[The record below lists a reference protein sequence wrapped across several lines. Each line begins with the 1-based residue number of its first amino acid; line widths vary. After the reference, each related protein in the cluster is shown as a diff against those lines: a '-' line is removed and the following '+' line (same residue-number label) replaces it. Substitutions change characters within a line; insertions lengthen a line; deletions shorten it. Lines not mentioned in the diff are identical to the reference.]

1 MSGKEKRIRV
11 MIATLGLEP
20 HWRGAV
26 TVAGMLRDFGMEVI
40 YTGNA
45 YPEEII
51 QAAIQE
57 DVDVVGV
64 SCLTGTHLTLGS
76 ELLQKAEQ
84 KGIKDKIVFA
94 VGGVFP
100 PRDVPKLQEIGFD
113 AVFGPGA
120 RGEEIY
126 GSMANAVTVKANKA
140 GKTSSE

>member
-1 MSGKEKRIRV
+1 

-20 HWRGAV
+20 HWRGSV
-26 TVAGMLRDFGMEVI
+26 TSAGMLRDFGMEVI

-45 YPEEII
+45 YPEEIS

-84 KGIKDKIVFA
+84 RGIKDKIVFA
-94 VGGVFP
+94 IGGVFP
-100 PRDVPKLQEIGFD
+100 PYDIPKLKEAGFD
-113 AVFGPGA
+113 GVFGPGA
-120 RGEEIY
+120 RGQEVY
-126 GSMANAVTVKANKA
+126 DFVRDA
-140 GKTSSE
+140 

>member
-1 MSGKEKRIRV
+1 MPGNEKRIRV

-51 QAAIQE
+51 QAAIEE

-84 KGIKDKIVFA
+84 KGVKDRTVFA
-94 VGGVFP
+94 IGGVFP
-100 PRDVPKLQEIGFD
+100 PHDVSKLRKVGFD
-113 AVFGPGA
+113 GIFGPGA
-120 RGEEIY
+120 TGEEICRFIE
-126 GSMANAVTVKANKA
+126 NAVTAKANQVR
-140 GKTSSE
+140 KTSSD